1 MDGSEIQ
8 QPTEL
13 LLPEAPDPWAYLR
26 RFTTARI
33 AIGRSGGSQRTSS
46 LLDFRLSH
54 ARARDAVMTDFDVA
68 ELDDLL
74 KNAALE
80 TIHLQSAA
88 QDRRDYLLRP
98 DHGRSLSESSHKL
111 LSSLAGTPLPD
122 LVPIVSD
129 GLSAVAAVRHAA
141 AVLIPLL
148 ASLKA
153 SGWHISPVMIVP
165 FARVKLQ
172 DEIGAALG
180 ARFTLM
186 LLGERPGLGAPD
198 SLGAYLTY
206 RPGPDKSDAD
216 RNCVSNIRKEG
227 LKPALAAQKIEWLL
241 KESARSGLS
250 GVELKDSEST
260 APLPAP

>member
-1 MDGSEIQ
+1 MDGSEIS
-8 QPTEL
+8 PPAGL
-13 LLPEAPDPWAYLR
+13 HLPEAPDPWEDLR
-26 RFTTARI
+26 QFTSARI

-54 ARARDAVMTDFDVA
+54 ARARDAVMMEFDA
-68 ELDDLL
+68 ADLDASL
-74 KNAALE
+74 KNAGLE
-80 TIHLQSAA
+80 TMHLASTAR
-88 QDRRDYLLRP
+88 DRRDFLLRP
-98 DHGRSLSESSHKL
+98 DHGRTLAESSREL
-111 LSSLAGTPLPD
+111 LTSWKGATPPD

-141 AVLIPLL
+141 AVLIPLI

-180 ARFTLM
+180 ARFSLM
-186 LLGERPGLGAPD
+186 LLGERPGLGSPD
-198 SLGAYLTY
+198 SLGAYFTH
-206 RPGPDKSDAD
+206 RPGADKSDAD

-227 LKPALAAQKIEWLL
+227 LEPSLAARKIEWLL

-250 GVELKDSEST
+250 GVELKDSEPTSR
-260 APLPAP
+260 LPGH

>member
-1 MDGSEIQ
+1 MDVSEIS
-8 QPTEL
+8 QPAEL
-13 LLPEAPDPWAYLR
+13 LLPDAPDPWADLR

-54 ARARDAVMTDFDVA
+54 ARACDAVMADFDA
-68 ELDDLL
+68 SELDISL
-74 KNAALE
+74 KNAGLE
-80 TIHLQSAA
+80 TTHLASAA
-88 QDRRDYLLRP
+88 RDRRDYLLRP
-98 DHGRSLSESSHKL
+98 DHGRALAESSHKL
-111 LSSLAGTPLPD
+111 LASQAGSARPD

-129 GLSAVAAVRHAA
+129 GLSAVAAMRHAA

-148 ASLKA
+148 AALKA
-153 SGWHISPVMIVP
+153 GGWRISPVMIVP

-172 DEIGAALG
+172 DEIGAAFG

-198 SLGAYLTY
+198 SLGAYFTY
-206 RPGPDKSDAD
+206 QPGPDKSDAD

-227 LKPALAAQKIEWLL
+227 LEPALAARKIEWLL

-250 GVELKDSEST
+250 GVELKDSEPNTCFST
-260 APLPAP
+260 L

>member
-1 MDGSEIQ
+1 MDGSEIS
-8 QPTEL
+8 QPAWL
-13 LLPEAPDPWAYLR
+13 HLPEAPDAWSDLR
-26 RFTTARI
+26 QFTSARI

-54 ARARDAVMTDFDVA
+54 ARARDAVMTEFDA
-68 ELDDLL
+68 AALDASL
-74 KNAALE
+74 KNAGLE
-80 TIHLQSAA
+80 TMHLASAA
-88 QDRRDYLLRP
+88 RDRRDYLLRP
-98 DHGRSLSESSHKL
+98 DHGRTLAESSREL
-111 LSSLAGTPLPD
+111 LSTHVGAAPPD

-129 GLSAVAAVRHAA
+129 GLSAVAAMRHAA
-141 AVLIPLL
+141 AVLIPLHAL
-148 ASLKA
+148 LKA
-153 SGWHISPVMIVP
+153 GGWRISPVVIVP

-198 SLGAYLTY
+198 SLGAYFTHS
-206 RPGPDKSDAD
+206 PGPDKSDAD

-227 LKPALAAQKIEWLL
+227 LEPALAARKIEWLL

-250 GVELKDSEST
+250 GVELKDSEP
-260 APLPAP
+260 AARLPAP

>member
-1 MDGSEIQ
+1 MDVSEIQ
-8 QPTEL
+8 PTTEL
-13 LLPEAPDPWAYLR
+13 HLPEAPDPWADLR
-26 RFTTARI
+26 RFTSARI

-54 ARARDAVMTDFDVA
+54 ARARDAVMAEFDAA
-68 ELDDLL
+68 ELDASL
-74 KNAALE
+74 KNTGLE
-80 TIHLQSAA
+80 TMHLASAA
-88 QDRRDYLLRP
+88 RDRRDYLLRP
-98 DHGRSLSESSHKL
+98 DHGRRLAESSHDQ
-111 LSSLAGTPLPD
+111 LSSLAETTPD

-141 AVLIPLL
+141 AVLIPLI

-153 SGWHISPVMIVP
+153 GGWRISPVMIVP

-180 ARFTLM
+180 ARFALM

-198 SLGAYLTY
+198 SLGAYFTY
-206 RPGPDKSDAD
+206 LPGPDKSDAD

-227 LKPALAAQKIEWLL
+227 LEPALAARKIEWLL

-250 GVELKDSEST
+250 GVELKDSEPTSR
-260 APLPAP
+260 LPAP